1 MSKNLYTEYVFTKH
15 DYEQALIELHA
26 ILYNI
31 ALRNQALLR
40 SISSYDFSE
49 NSEAIRNE
57 ASMLY
62 KQATACVE
70 KILNMGYDLSERL
83 KQADSYQAVFA
94 DLKTKSMQELISTM
108 RTKYNYAIVDEA
120 ATPYVPEQ
128 DITSKNEMNNN
139 ISEDVMNNNNSDEI
153 VEEEVKQPTWT
164 DPKTGA
170 VYWVDP
176 SNDMPYYVDPETG
189 ISVYVDKN
197 DPEGSIARN
206 LGIVTG
212 AVQPEET
219 LASEEPIVTDT
230 KVVEDDSALTETGE
244 TNNSEVEEGPVI
256 TKNSEEI
263 KTAEEKIE
271 EEPVITS
278 STTIVEDTTPDD
290 KEESKV
296 DEASSEAKEE
306 AKTEEVTTSSNNE
319 KVDESDIANGT
330 AENSEEEPVMDY
342 NNEISRIKDETG
354 EAPSEEVKAEDEP
367 VMDYNNEISKIKDE
381 TGEASSVEEAKAEE
395 EPVMDYNNDIS
406 KIKDETGEV
415 SSVEEAKTE
424 DQASSEA
431 VVSEDAE
438 EKMKKI
444 EAVMPTVE
452 LSSTSTDAVDSEVAK
467 EEKPAIKDDTTS
479 DSTESE
485 DKKAEAELPVEVSA
499 DGTSDTIEVPEV
511 SDSSIIDAT
520 SAPLIPVEDISLS
533 IGDSNV
539 VEENNDNP
547 VDLNSIVPT
556 IPDPIG
562 LTSEADTQLEVAKEE
577 EPTMVDTDTST
588 SSNILVFEKRDDSQ
602 PAKAI
607 LVSKH
612 QASKLR
618 GSRGTQE
625 ALVSSFF
632 NRSLE
637 NSEQS
642 NIAGSLS
649 LDDDDIDAKL
659 QKMLDEAN
667 NLYKN
672 GELDKAQKMYDE
684 ISEINKRR
692 QEIKG
697 ETPEEDKGFAYQLAA

>member
-57 ASMLY
+57 ANMLY

-219 LASEEPIVTDT
+219 LASEEPMVTDT

-354 EAPSEEVKAEDEP
+354 EAPSEEETKAEDEP
-367 VMDYNNEISKIKDE
+367 VMDYRD
-381 TGEASSVEEAKAEE
+381 
-395 EPVMDYNNDIS
+395 DIS

-539 VEENNDNP
+539 VDENNDNP

-612 QASKLR
+612 QASNLK

-637 NSEQS
+637 SSEQS
-642 NIAGSLS
+642 NIANSLS

>member
-128 DITSKNEMNNN
+128 EITSKNEMNNN
-139 ISEDVMNNNNSDEI
+139 ISEDVMNNNISGEI

-256 TKNSEEI
+256 TNNS
-263 KTAEEKIE
+263 TAEEKIE

-354 EAPSEEVKAEDEP
+354 EAPSEEETKAED
-367 VMDYNNEISKIKDE
+367 
-381 TGEASSVEEAKAEE
+381 

-607 LVSKH
+607 LVSKN
-612 QASKLR
+612 QGSNLR
-618 GSRGTQE
+618 GSRDTQE

-642 NIAGSLS
+642 NIANSLS